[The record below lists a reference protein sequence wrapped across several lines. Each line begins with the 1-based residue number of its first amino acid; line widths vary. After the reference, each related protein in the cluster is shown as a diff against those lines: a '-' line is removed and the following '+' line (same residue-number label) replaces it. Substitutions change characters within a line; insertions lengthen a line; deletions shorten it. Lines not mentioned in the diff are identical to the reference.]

1 MVKAMGG
8 SMAKP
13 MVPRVS
19 DFYGK
24 TDTMGKPMGVS
35 MGKPMGLNFT
45 IFNDGGRHHGNS
57 SHITN

>member
-1 MVKAMGG
+1 
-8 SMAKP
+8 MAKP